1 MASSLSSAPTT
12 ISRTSG
18 RLPAAVKTTGH
29 LARLARQRATEP
41 SRSPES
47 CPLPVPR
54 VPVANS
60 AASSGDRGQ
69 YLVGVTAHCGG
80 AQIDAG
86 GCVRRAVHRAGQRG
100 PCPVRQV
107 VPGPASAVYL
117 VPHDL
122 CVGGGPGVVFEDVHD
137 G

>member
-1 MASSLSSAPTT
+1 MSRAPRASASPKLNSRAAVASSLSSAPTT

-60 AASSGDRGQ
+60 
-69 YLVGVTAHCGG
+69 
-80 AQIDAG
+80 
-86 GCVRRAVHRAGQRG
+86 
-100 PCPVRQV
+100 
-107 VPGPASAVYL
+107 PASPVIAVSTWSA
-117 VPHDL
+117 
-122 CVGGGPGVVFEDVHD
+122 
-137 G
+137 